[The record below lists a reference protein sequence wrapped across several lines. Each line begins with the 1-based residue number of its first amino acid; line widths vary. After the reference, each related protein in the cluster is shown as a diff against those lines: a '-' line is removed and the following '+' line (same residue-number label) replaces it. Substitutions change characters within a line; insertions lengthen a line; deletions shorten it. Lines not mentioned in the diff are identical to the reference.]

1 MPRIGEL
8 PKLTDS
14 ISFCCW
20 LYGPFPAQHH
30 GLPTAP
36 CMRPNYKIV
45 LAYAVALC
53 QIRNLQFLCFS
64 SRHLFPS
71 SPFYLSIFSL
81 IIHYFPS
88 LLLSALSLY
97 FLALCCC
104 LFLFNFRTMQRKSK
118 KGSKGG
124 ILCTPTP
131 FALPY
136 FHRPTF
142 PASPAFVLAAF
153 CWTWSLVCT
162 EQCITQ
168 GDSDFACGL

>member
-1 MPRIGEL
+1 MV
-8 PKLTDS
+8 
-14 ISFCCW
+14 
-20 LYGPFPAQHH
+20 PFQHNTMGYPQPLAWDPTTRLFSPAQ
-30 GLPTAP
+30 L
-36 CMRPNYKIV
+36 
-45 LAYAVALC
+45 LC
-53 QIRNLQFLCFS
+53 LRSGICS
-64 SRHLFPS
+64 SCASLHAISSLT
-71 SPFYLSIFSL
+71 SPFYLSVFSL
-81 IIHYFPS
+81 IIHYFPP